1 MAETD
6 TTPLIDEVV
15 REVVARVRDA
25 VGTPPASSPESP
37 IALVLSAGAGDAAIR
52 AAREIVER
60 GHTVVGVGVSS
71 RADAQLRAAA
81 SGIAGAVTCGSVG
94 GTRPPAG
101 VCAVVA
107 PCLSVGDAAKLQGG
121 TLDDVAPEWLW
132 AGLASGVRV
141 LASPG
146 EGFAVPDGS
155 PLARVVE
162 GLRGGCERLGVQWC
176 DDEGL
181 PIALSARVATAPESG
196 PVHLPS
202 GGTRA
207 LVTETMVANLGEGTT
222 EIVAPMG
229 AVVTPLAR
237 DLAKRRG
244 IVVRFRT

>member
-1 MAETD
+1 M
-6 TTPLIDEVV
+6 
-15 REVVARVRDA
+15 RDA
-25 VGTPPASSPESP
+25 ATPAPSPTPSPESP
-37 IALVLSAGAGDAAIR
+37 IAVALSAGACDAAIR

-60 GHTVVGVGVSS
+60 GHDVVGVGVSS
-71 RADAQLRAAA
+71 RAGSALRASAA
-81 SGIAGAVTCGSVG
+81 EAVGDVACGSVG

-101 VCAVVA
+101 VRAVVA
-107 PCLSVGDAAKLQGG
+107 PCLSLCDAAKLEEGI
-121 TLDDVAPEWLW
+121 LDDIAPEWLW
-132 AGLASGVRV
+132 AGLAAGVPV

-146 EGFAVPDGS
+146 EGFDVSDGS

-162 GLRGGCERLGVQWC
+162 ARRAGCERLGVQWC
-176 DDEGL
+176 DCESL

-202 GGTRA
+202 GGRRA
-207 LVTETMVANLGEGTT
+207 LVTETMVANLAEGTT

-244 IVVRFRT
+244 IAVRFRT